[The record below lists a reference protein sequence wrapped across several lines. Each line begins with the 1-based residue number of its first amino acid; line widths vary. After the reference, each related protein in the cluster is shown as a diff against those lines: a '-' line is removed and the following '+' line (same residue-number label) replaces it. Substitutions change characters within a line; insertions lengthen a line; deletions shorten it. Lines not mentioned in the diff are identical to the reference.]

1 MKKAIITVAATT
13 VILTSGCFA
22 IKTYHHATPTPVVE
36 YNSVVRALNSET
48 QIVGLSGK
56 IEKRVRSVDSK
67 WYGDRT
73 YDLTV
78 RGDFK
83 LGVDTKDIEVSTKG
97 NTVTVRFP
105 HAKVISAD
113 VPYDKAIINENV
125 GVMRKD
131 FTTAEA
137 QAIFGKARKDAVKEV
152 GKDTVLA
159 ESAEVSIGKALRK
172 LIEQVPNVDEVNVE
186 VSE

>member
-13 VILTSGCFA
+13 VILTSA
-22 IKTYHHATPTPVVE
+22 LTYHKYTATPTPVVE

-48 QIVGLSGK
+48 QFVGLSGK
-56 IEKRVRSVDSK
+56 IEKRVRSVDDK

-105 HAKVISAD
+105 HAKVISASI
-113 VPYDKAIINENV
+113 PFDKAIINENV

-131 FTTAEA
+131 FTTAES
-137 QAIFGKARKDAVKEV
+137 QAIFGKARKAAVKEV
-152 GKDTVLA
+152 GSDKGLKDTA
-159 ESAEVSIGKALRK
+159 ETSIGRTLTR
-172 LIEQVPNVDEVNVE
+172 LIKEVPNVDEVNVE
-186 VSE
+186 VAE